1 MNASPFILFG
11 NIHIVTMAII
21 GLVAV
26 FLPLVCKNQ
35 STSNKSLI
43 SKVIAFIILS
53 HVIISPY
60 KDLYLLQNPYNW
72 REILPIHMC
81 DLSEIFLAA
90 FLLGGPKIL
99 YKCAFFWGLAGA
111 SMAIITPDIPVID
124 LDYAFFMIGH
134 GMIVIG
140 IMYATISL
148 GNRPYAKDILTVSAI
163 TAFVLLPAIYLIN
176 LALGDFINF
185 KGEVQPTNYWYLIAK
200 PAGAS
205 LMDAFPEPPLHLLI
219 TTPLAIAMFY
229 LIYIPYAIKD
239 KLAK

>member
-148 GNRPYAKDILTVSAI
+148 GNRPYAKDILTVSLI
-163 TAFVLLPAIYLIN
+163 TAFVLLPIVYLIN
-176 LALGDFINF
+176 LILG
-185 KGEVQPTNYWYLIAK
+185 EPANYWYLIAK

-205 LMDAFPEPPLHLLI
+205 LMDAFPEPPYHLLI
-219 TTPLAIAMFY
+219 TTPLAIATFC

>member
-43 SKVIAFIILS
+43 SKIIAFIILS

-140 IMYATISL
+140 VMYATISL
-148 GNRPYAKDILTVSAI
+148 GNRPYAKDILTVSLI
-163 TAFVLLPAIYLIN
+163 TAFVLLPIVYLIN
-176 LALGDFINF
+176 LILG
-185 KGEVQPTNYWYLIAK
+185 EPANYWYLIAK

-205 LMDAFPEPPLHLLI
+205 LMDAFPEPPYHLLI
-219 TTPLAIAMFY
+219 TTPLAIVTFY

>member
-11 NIHIVTMAII
+11 NVHLITMAII
-21 GLVAV
+21 VLVAV

-35 STSNKSLI
+35 SISNKSLI
-43 SKVIAFIILS
+43 SKIIAFIILS
-53 HVIISPY
+53 HVMISPY
-60 KDLYLLQNPYNW
+60 KVLYLLQNPYNW

-140 IMYATISL
+140 VMYATISL
-148 GNRPYAKDILTVSAI
+148 GNRPYAKDILTVSLI
-163 TAFVLLPAIYLIN
+163 TAFVLLPIVYLIN
-176 LALGDFINF
+176 LILG
-185 KGEVQPTNYWYLIAK
+185 EPANYWYLIAK

-205 LMDAFPEPPLHLLI
+205 LMDAFPEPPYHLLI
-219 TTPLAIAMFY
+219 TTPLAIATFC

>member
-11 NIHIVTMAII
+11 NVHLVTIAII
-21 GLVAV
+21 VLVAV
-26 FLPLVCKNQ
+26 LLPLVCKNR

-43 SKVIAFIILS
+43 SKIIAFIILS

-72 REILPIHMC
+72 KEILPIHMC

-219 TTPLAIAMFY
+219 ITPLSIAMFY

-239 KLAK
+239 KLVK

>member
-11 NIHIVTMAII
+11 NVHLITMVIIV
-21 GLVAV
+21 LVAV

-35 STSNKSLI
+35 SASNKSLI

-140 IMYATISL
+140 VMYATISL
-148 GNRPYAKDILTVSAI
+148 GNRPYAKDILTVSLI
-163 TAFVLLPAIYLIN
+163 TAFVLLPIVYLIN
-176 LALGDFINF
+176 LILG
-185 KGEVQPTNYWYLIAK
+185 EPANYWYLIAK

-205 LMDAFPEPPLHLLI
+205 LMDAFPEPPYHLLI
-219 TTPLAIAMFY
+219 TTPLAIATFC

>member
-21 GLVAV
+21 VLVAV

-148 GNRPYAKDILTVSAI
+148 GNRPYAKDILTVSLI
-163 TAFVLLPAIYLIN
+163 TAFVLLPIVYLIN
-176 LALGDFINF
+176 LILG
-185 KGEVQPTNYWYLIAK
+185 EPANYWYLIAK

-205 LMDAFPEPPLHLLI
+205 LMDAFPEPPYHLLI
-219 TTPLAIAMFY
+219 TTPLAIATFC

>member
-163 TAFVLLPAIYLIN
+163 TAFVLLPIVYLIN
-176 LALGDFINF
+176 LILG
-185 KGEVQPTNYWYLIAK
+185 EPANYWYLIAK

>member
-11 NIHIVTMAII
+11 NVHLITMAII
-21 GLVAV
+21 VLVAI

-35 STSNKSLI
+35 SISNKSLI
-43 SKVIAFIILS
+43 SKIIAFIILS

-72 REILPIHMC
+72 KEILPIHMC

-163 TAFVLLPAIYLIN
+163 TAFVLLPIVYLIN
-176 LALGDFINF
+176 LILG
-185 KGEVQPTNYWYLIAK
+185 EPANYWYLIAK

-205 LMDAFPEPPLHLLI
+205 LMDVFPEPPFHLLI

>member
-11 NIHIVTMAII
+11 NIHIVTMALI

-43 SKVIAFIILS
+43 SRVIAFIILS

-140 IMYATISL
+140 VMYATISL
-148 GNRPYAKDILTVSAI
+148 GNRPYAKDILTVSLI
-163 TAFVLLPAIYLIN
+163 TAFVLLPIVYLIN
-176 LALGDFINF
+176 LILG
-185 KGEVQPTNYWYLIAK
+185 EPANYWYLIAK

-205 LMDAFPEPPLHLLI
+205 LMDAFPEPPYHLLI
-219 TTPLAIAMFY
+219 TTPLAIATFC